1 MSLNVKDL
9 SKKFDQFTA
18 VDSLSF
24 TIQPGEIVGFLGPN
38 GAGKSTTLKMIA
50 GFLSPDAG
58 SIFLSGLEVKKDE
71 VAFKKKIGY
80 LPESNPLYEDLFV
93 LEYLNFLANV
103 HAIPSPSKRIEEVIA
118 QTGLQS
124 MQHKKIGFLSKGF
137 KQRVGI
143 AAAILHAPELILLDE
158 PTAGLDPNQ
167 LIEIRGLI
175 QSLSKDAMIL
185 FSSHIL
191 QEVAAI
197 TDRVLV
203 LHQGKLV
210 ANQSIASLTQSS
222 QHNLLVQFQE
232 DITVHLQPIQLKYKL
247 LEQPDKHALV
257 ILANDA
263 LQLDQAR
270 QYIMALAL
278 EKGLH
283 IERLQTQAASLE
295 EIFKLLT
302 H

>member
-1 MSLNVKDL
+1 M
-9 SKKFDQFTA
+9 
-18 VDSLSF
+18 
-24 TIQPGEIVGFLGPN
+24 
-38 GAGKSTTLKMIA
+38 
-50 GFLSPDAG
+50 
-58 SIFLSGLEVKKDE
+58 
-71 VAFKKKIGY
+71 
-80 LPESNPLYEDLFV
+80 YEDLFV
-93 LEYLNFLANV
+93 VEYLNFLANV
-103 HAIPSPSKRIEEVIA
+103 HAIPLPSKRIQEVIA

-175 QSLSKDAMIL
+175 QSLSADAMIL

-203 LHQGKLV
+203 LHQGRLV

-232 DITVHLQPIQLKYKL
+232 DITAHLQPIQLKYKL
-247 LEQPDKHALV
+247 LEQQDKRALV
-257 ILANDA
+257 IQAKDPA
-263 LQLDQAR
+263 ELDQAR
-270 QYIMALAL
+270 QFIMGLAL
-278 EKGLH
+278 DKGLH